1 MAAARRFNF
10 GRVPG
15 SPRRTAKRMVV
26 VRPPGVWFFAVTFKN
41 LIKIFLRFFL
51 RRKGA
56 DVRWGGRDKQ
66 ATACLRVYPAD
77 AEANKA
83 RAKAAGR
90 LPADV
95 VAAMVK
101 D

>member
-1 MAAARRFNF
+1 MNRKELSKVRREVGAKGLAARWA
-10 GRVPG
+10 GHD
-15 SPRRTAKRMVV
+15 AK
-26 VRPPGVWFFAVTFKN
+26 
-41 LIKIFLRFFL
+41 
-51 RRKGA
+51 
-56 DVRWGGRDKQ
+56 